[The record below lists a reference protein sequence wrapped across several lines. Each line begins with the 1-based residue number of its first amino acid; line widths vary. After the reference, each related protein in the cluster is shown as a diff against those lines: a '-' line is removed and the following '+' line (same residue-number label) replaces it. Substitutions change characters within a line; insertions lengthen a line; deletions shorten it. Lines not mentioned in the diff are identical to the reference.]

1 MKLIL
6 IFLTVLMLN
15 SCSSYSTWRE
25 SNIEK
30 YDNMSARAL
39 CMSFLTT
46 SNENIWQDEKEDVIQ
61 KRNIDC
67 SPYVEEARLYIEK
80 DKLDW

>member
-1 MKLIL
+1 
-6 IFLTVLMLN
+6 
-15 SCSSYSTWRE
+15 
-25 SNIEK
+25 
-30 YDNMSARAL
+30 MSARAL

-80 DKLDW
+80 DKLDLGDTSSRTVCTRIGETIICQ